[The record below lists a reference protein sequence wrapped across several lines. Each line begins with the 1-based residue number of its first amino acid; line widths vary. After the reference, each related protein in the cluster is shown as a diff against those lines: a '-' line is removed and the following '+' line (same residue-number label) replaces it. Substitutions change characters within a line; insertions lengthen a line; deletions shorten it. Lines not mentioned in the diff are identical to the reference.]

1 MTVFVN
7 LVAIFQKRGVVD
19 FRSNQLLYRLFALQ
33 KLFYNT
39 TTFRI
44 RAKIKKNPADL
55 NCRVLLYPF
64 NRIEGKGRGETGG
77 RTYGET

>member
-1 MTVFVN
+1 LPFFKN
-7 LVAIFQKRGVVD
+7 EEWLISAPINFFIDG
-19 FRSNQLLYRLFALQ
+19 LLYKNYFITQQPLELEP
-33 KLFYNT
+33 KS
-39 TTFRI
+39 
-44 RAKIKKNPADL
+44 KKNPADL